1 MPGHDARERVFHGM
15 EGKDMVLLGEPRARD
30 GKTRQMRMVFT
41 DITPQSILW
50 RWEATVDG
58 GKTWSPMLVIE
69 YRRRSS

>member
-1 MPGHDARERVFHGM
+1 MPGHDARERGSR
-15 EGKDMVLLGEPRARD
+15 GWRGRTWSSSAGRARD